1 MNHNATPRFAVI
13 GNPVAHSRSPAI
25 HRMFGA
31 QTGIAL
37 DYDRIA
43 APVDQ
48 FAQTVGTFFAEGGRG
63 LNVTVPFKLDA
74 WQIAREHLSLRAQQA
89 QAVNTLW
96 MENGSLHGCNTD
108 GPGLVDDLLR
118 LGITAPHADIL
129 IVGAGGATRGVI
141 GPLLLAGARRLRI
154 VNRTRHKA
162 VDLVDWWLGHDSALR
177 DRLSAG
183 GLSEAERPGGWDLVI
198 NASAS
203 SLADAAPDLPGGLYA
218 PNALAYD
225 MMYSTNPT
233 PFMRQAAADGA
244 HRTED
249 GLGMLVAQA
258 AISFAIW
265 HGVKPAT
272 EPVLQAIRAEL
283 EASLHT
289 PKKG

>member
-13 GNPVAHSRSPAI
+13 GNPVAHSRSPTI

-31 QTGIAL
+31 QTGITL

-48 FAQTVGTFFAEGGRG
+48 FEQIVSTFFAEGGRG

-74 WQIAREHLSLRAQQA
+74 WQLAREHLSVRAQQA

-96 MENGSLHGCNTD
+96 MEDGSLHGCNTD

-118 LGITAPHADIL
+118 LGIIAPQTDIL
-129 IVGAGGATRGVI
+129 VVGAGGATRGVI
-141 GPLLLAGARRLRI
+141 GPLLLAGARRLHI

-162 VDLVDWWLGHDSALR
+162 VELLDWWLRQDPALQN
-177 DRLSAG
+177 RLSAG
-183 GLSEAERPGGWDLVI
+183 GLSEAARAGGWNLVI

-203 SLADAAPDLPGGLYA
+203 SLADAAPDLPGSLYA
-218 PNALAYD
+218 PGALAYD
-225 MMYSTNPT
+225 MMYSAEPT

-244 HRTED
+244 QRTAD

-258 AISFAIW
+258 AVSFAIW

-283 EASLHT
+283 DASLR
-289 PKKG
+289 PPAKA